1 MHPVFFEFNIPELLQ
16 GFLPATITIYSY
28 GFFIALG
35 AILGFIFTAY
45 QAKKQFNTPI
55 DTIQM
60 LIILIIIAA
69 VVGGKFFMVFED
81 PQRYLADPS
90 LLLKNFSSGFVFY
103 GSLIFAIPTI
113 LLFFRSHKL
122 PILPMLDIMA
132 ATACIVH
139 ASGRI
144 GCFMAGCCY
153 GTPHDGLF
161 SVTFSDPLCAA
172 DPLNTPLHPTQL
184 YSSIAIFTIL
194 AVLIFISRR
203 KQFNGQIFMLYIMLY
218 AVARSLL
225 ELVRGDLERGFLIEN
240 VLSNS
245 QFISILMLLSAL
257 IVYIRL
263 SRKSKQ
269 KAL

>member
-1 MHPVFFEFNIPELLQ
+1 MHPVFFEFNVPEFLQ
-16 GFLPATITIYSY
+16 GFLPDTITIYSY

-35 AILGFIFTAY
+35 AILGFIYTAY

-55 DTIQM
+55 ETIQM

-69 VVGGKFFMVFED
+69 VVGGKFFMIFED
-81 PQRYLADPS
+81 PQRYLSDPS
-90 LLLKNFSSGFVFY
+90 RLLKNFSSGFVFY

-122 PILPMLDIMA
+122 PTLAMLDIMA

-161 SVTFSDPLCAA
+161 SVTFSDPKCVAE
-172 DPLNTPLHPTQL
+172 PLNTPLHPTQL
-184 YSSIAIFTIL
+184 YSSITIFAILVVI
-194 AVLIFISRR
+194 IFMSRR
-203 KQFNGQIFMLYIMLY
+203 KQFNGQLFMLYLMLY
-218 AVARSLL
+218 AIARSIL
-225 ELVRGDLERGFLIEN
+225 EVFRGDLERGFLIDN

-245 QFISILMLLSAL
+245 QFISI
-257 IVYIRL
+257 
-263 SRKSKQ
+263 
-269 KAL
+269 